1 MQWLV
6 WVLGAVLAWG
16 MYGVALH
23 RGQVLL
29 GNPMRALLCVGF
41 AYFLIEILAENSLD
55 DYCLSSPAISD
66 GQIFIRTGEY
76 LYCIG
81 DRAGGASE

>member
-1 MQWLV
+1 MQWLT

-41 AYFLIEILAENSLD
+41 AYFLIGILVPVVRSFL
-55 DYCLSSPAISD
+55 
-66 GQIFIRTGEY
+66 
-76 LYCIG
+76 
-81 DRAGGASE
+81 